1 MKRIIKIFGVLGVF
15 LLGLSTFVSTGTRIK
30 SV

>member
-15 LLGLSTFVSTGTRIK
+15 LLGLSTFVSTGT
-30 SV
+30 